1 MKKYKDWK
9 VTTKITSL
17 IGLAVFLN
25 ALITILGKDF
35 LDRKELYTGSYGQHA
50 KTFLIIVSVLF
61 TVVLIA
67 SGYYIRKSIKQ
78 PLDEILDAIKIIGD
92 GGVEVKLEKINDD
105 EFGII
110 IDALNATVA
119 SIKEDSHIARE
130 IAKGDL
136 SVEEATATT
145 EDSANESL
153 NIDIEF

>member
-35 LDRKELYTGSYGQHA
+35 LDRKELYTGHYGQNA

-61 TVVLIA
+61 TVVLIG

-78 PLDEILDAIKIIGD
+78 PLMR
-92 GGVEVKLEKINDD
+92 
-105 EFGII
+105 F
-110 IDALNATVA
+110 
-119 SIKEDSHIARE
+119 
-130 IAKGDL
+130 
-136 SVEEATATT
+136 
-145 EDSANESL
+145 
-153 NIDIEF
+153 